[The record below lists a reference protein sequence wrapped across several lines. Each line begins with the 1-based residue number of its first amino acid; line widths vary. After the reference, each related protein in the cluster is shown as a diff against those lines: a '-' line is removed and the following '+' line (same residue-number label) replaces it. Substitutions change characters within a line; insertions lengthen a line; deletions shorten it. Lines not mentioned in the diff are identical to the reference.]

1 LHGSDCIIKGTWVVD
16 LSSTVRAVFVT
27 TNENKRREAQRI
39 LGVELESAAP
49 DVSEVQSL
57 DFAEVAA
64 LKARAAREALGS
76 PSFPILVE
84 DSGLVVGAWNG
95 LPGAL
100 TKWFLASV
108 GNEGILEMLCGAD
121 RGARAVCAVAV
132 AGAGGDVRVFEGVV
146 EGEISSEPRGDEGFG
161 WDPIFVPLGGRLT
174 YAELGERKHEDS
186 HRARAFRQV
195 REWLEKQDGEEA

>member
-1 LHGSDCIIKGTWVVD
+1 MKAL
-16 LSSTVRAVFVT
+16 FVT

-39 LGVELESAAP
+39 LGVELEGAALGSD
-49 DVSEVQSL
+49 DVPEIQAL
-57 DFAEVAA
+57 DFAEVATH
-64 LKARAAREALGS
+64 KARSAYDALGR
-76 PSFPILVE
+76 PPYPVIVE

-108 GNEGILEMLCGAD
+108 GNEGILGMLYGED

-132 AGAGGDVRVFEGVV
+132 ADVSGEVRVFEGVV
-146 EGEISSEPRGDEGFG
+146 QGEVAPEPRGEEGFG
-161 WDPIFVPLGGRLT
+161 WDPIFVPRGSGLT
-174 YAELGERKHEDS
+174 YAEMGESKHEDS

-195 REWLEKQDGEEA
+195 RGWLEKQSGQDD